1 MRASTMI
8 PIATAAMST
17 TTTLARRRRST
28 VGTLGAAPNSVRDR
42 RGAPVA
48 SPIVSRTASFKAPV
62 GTRDV
67 LPPESA
73 RWEELI
79 ARFAQL
85 AEAAGYGL
93 LQSPLFEDFGVFQR
107 LGEGTDVVRKEMYDF
122 DDKGGRHIAL
132 RPEGTAS
139 VARAF
144 AEHRPQVV
152 PWKVWYATAC
162 FRSERPQAGRL
173 RQHHQVGIEA
183 LGSADPD
190 LDVEVITVGRD
201 FLRALGLERVTLL
214 VNSMGTSHDRS
225 RYVEVLR
232 DWLAA
237 RRDELDPE
245 DRDKIDS
252 NPMRVLDSKRAA
264 TKAAVVDA
272 PSITEYLSA
281 GAEKHFER
289 VRAGLAALGVDIALE
304 PRLVRGLD
312 YYTHTT
318 FEFVS
323 NSLDAAQSTL
333 LGGGRYDGLVE
344 DLGGPPTPGIGFG
357 SGIERVLLAC
367 DAEGVFASP
376 GLALDVFVVDV
387 AGGDSARDLTAELRR
402 AGLSADRSFDGRTMR
417 AQMKA
422 ADRSGA
428 SLALI
433 IGGTELAEGVVSVRP
448 LREEFGAAQE
458 SIPRDHVVAH
468 VAKLLQSGR

>member
-1 MRASTMI
+1 M
-8 PIATAAMST
+8 
-17 TTTLARRRRST
+17 
-28 VGTLGAAPNSVRDR
+28 
-42 RGAPVA
+42 
-48 SPIVSRTASFKAPV
+48 SRTASFKAPV

-67 LPPESA
+67 LPPESG
-73 RWEELI
+73 RWEDLI

-85 AEAAGYGL
+85 VEAAGYRL

-107 LGEGTDVVRKEMYDF
+107 LGQGTDVVRKEMYDF

-144 AEHRPQVV
+144 AEHQPQVA

-162 FRSERPQAGRL
+162 FRYERPQAGRL

-190 LDVEVITVGRD
+190 LDVEVIALGRD
-201 FLRALGLERVTLL
+201 FLSAIGLRRVTLL
-214 VNSMGTSHDRS
+214 VNSMGAKADRS

-232 DWLAA
+232 DWLTA

-245 DRDKIDS
+245 DRDKVAG
-252 NPMRVLDSKRAA
+252 NPMRVLDSKRPA
-264 TKAAVVDA
+264 TKAAVADA
-272 PSITEYLSA
+272 PQITEYLSA
-281 GAEKHFER
+281 EAEKHFER
-289 VRAGLAALGVDIALE
+289 VRTGLAALHVNLALE

-344 DLGGPPTPGIGFG
+344 DLGGPATPGIGFG

-367 DAEGVFASP
+367 DAEGVFAST

-387 AGGDSARDLTAELRR
+387 TGGDSARDLTAELRR
-402 AGLSADRSFDGRTMR
+402 AGLSADRSFDRRAMR
-417 AQMKA
+417 AQIKA

-428 SLALI
+428 LLALI
-433 IGGTELAEGVVSVRP
+433 VGDNELADGVVSVRP
-448 LREEFGAAQE
+448 LREEFGAEQE
-458 SIPRDHVVAH
+458 TIPREHVVAH
-468 VAKLLQSGR
+468 VAKLLQSDR